1 MSLPKTMKIDAMPL
15 YLSLQNLI
23 KNRNHGEAAETVALT
38 FFIREFADNLIE
50 SFNSSN
56 LNHWSEKTEQT
67 CQELGI
73 DKQDYLA
80 SLNSFSLLIDPYLKM
95 FTGVVDYWQYHK
107 CVSIGYNL
115 ATDMTMSIKIM
126 TDDFRTDGMAI
137 LIEEIRQA
145 VMRGDKVPHKL
156 LELLSYTAEE

>member
-38 FFIREFADNLIE
+38 FFIKEFADNLVE
-50 SFNSSN
+50 SFSRNIDI
-56 LNHWSEKTEQT
+56 HWSEKAEQT

-80 SLNSFSLLIDPYLKM
+80 SLNSFSLLIEPYLKM
-95 FTGVVDYWQYHK
+95 FTGAVDYWRYHK
-107 CVSIGYNL
+107 CVTIGYNL
-115 ATDMTMSIKIM
+115 ATDMTITVKVM
-126 TDDFRTDGMAI
+126 TDDFRTDGMAL
-137 LIEEIRQA
+137 LIEDIRQA

-156 LELLSYTAEE
+156 LELLSYKTEE